1 MNLISLG
8 VAFSLLASSVGAL
21 WPSATKVYPTSI
33 PQTTQEVKWMT
44 IEEAVA
50 QSQKD
55 GKKKKKIFIDVYTD
69 WCGWCKVMDNKTFN
83 HPEVAK
89 ILQEQFYPVKF
100 NAEQRASVTL
110 KGKTYN
116 FVAQGRGYHEL
127 AAYMLQGKMSYPTVV
142 FMDANFNV
150 IQPIPGFQEA
160 AEFKKI
166 ASYFGGDFYKNT
178 PWEKYQMAK

>member
-55 GKKKKKIFIDVYTD
+55 GKKKKKIFI
-69 WCGWCKVMDNKTFN
+69 
-83 HPEVAK
+83 
-89 ILQEQFYPVKF
+89 
-100 NAEQRASVTL
+100 
-110 KGKTYN
+110 GKPPLSSI
-116 FVAQGRGYHEL
+116 R
-127 AAYMLQGKMSYPTVV
+127 
-142 FMDANFNV
+142 
-150 IQPIPGFQEA
+150 
-160 AEFKKI
+160 I
-166 ASYFGGDFYKNT
+166 APQSFLS
-178 PWEKYQMAK
+178 

>member
-55 GKKKKKIFIDVYTD
+55 GKKKKKIPLREEAKTIAFAFQSVVATKDILKGQMLT
-69 WCGWCKVMDNKTFN
+69 MDNIFLRRPGNGSFK
-83 HPEVAK
+83 
-89 ILQEQFYPVKF
+89 VK
-100 NAEQRASVTL
+100 
-110 KGKTYN
+110 
-116 FVAQGRGYHEL
+116 
-127 AAYMLQGKMSYPTVV
+127 
-142 FMDANFNV
+142 D
-150 IQPIPGFQEA
+150 
-160 AEFKKI
+160 FKKLL
-166 ASYFGGDFYKNT
+166 GKKVKKNI
-178 PWEKYQMAK
+178 KKNYQIKFTDILL